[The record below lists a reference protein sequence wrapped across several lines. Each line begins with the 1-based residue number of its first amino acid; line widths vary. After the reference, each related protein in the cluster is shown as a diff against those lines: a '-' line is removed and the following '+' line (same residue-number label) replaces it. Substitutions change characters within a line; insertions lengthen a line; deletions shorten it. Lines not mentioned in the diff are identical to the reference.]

1 MNIESLVT
9 PALLLDRHR
18 LERNI
23 RRMAEKARRL
33 GVVLRPHIKTH
44 KCVEIAKIQRNHGA
58 TGITV
63 STVYEAMTFARAGF
77 NDITYAFP
85 LSPDK
90 FQPVREIA
98 EAASIKVLL
107 DNPETVDRLSDFCV
121 EEGISLEVMMKV
133 DVGYHRC
140 GVMYDTPEAV
150 HLAERIH
157 AAPGLRFVG
166 ILTHEGHVYDASTK
180 TEIRKR
186 VDEAQRAMVSLAH
199 GLSKRNPALAPEIV
213 SIGSTPGMSLVEE
226 ILEGVTEVRP
236 GNYVFYD
243 YEQVLLGSC
252 ALDDCALTVLASVVG
267 VYDDRI
273 VIDAGATALSVD
285 PGPEHLNPQRAFGR
299 IVRVNGERAEI
310 SGLTIIGLSQEHGKV
325 RLEDNAEELN
335 IGDRVEIVPN
345 HSCLTANLFDVY
357 HVVEGDKVV
366 ARWRIN
372 RGHYGS
378 ASVPNT

>member
-1 MNIESLVT
+1 MRVESFVT

-33 GVVLRPHIKTH
+33 GVALRPHIKTH

-77 NDITYAFP
+77 DDITYAVP

-98 EAASIKVLL
+98 DAARIKILL
-107 DNPETVDRLSDFCV
+107 DNPTTVDRLSDFCV
-121 EEGISLEVMMKV
+121 EQGISLDVMMKV

-140 GVMYDTPEAV
+140 GVTYDSPEAV

-166 ILTHEGHVYDASTK
+166 ILTHEGHVYDAST
-180 TEIRKR
+180 TAEIRRR
-186 VDEAQRAMVSLAH
+186 VDDAQRAMVSLARK
-199 GLSKRNPALAPEIV
+199 LKERNAALAPEVV

-226 ILEGVTEVRP
+226 IADGITEVRP

-252 ALDDCALTVLASVVG
+252 GIDDCALTVVASVVG

-285 PGPEHLNPQRAFGR
+285 PGPEHLNLQRAFGR
-299 IVRVNGERAEI
+299 IVRINGERAEI
-310 SGLTIIGLSQEHGKV
+310 PGLTIVSLSQEHGKV
-325 RLEDNAEELN
+325 RLEDNADKLT
-335 IGDRVEIVPN
+335 IGDHVEIVPN
-345 HSCLTANLFDVY
+345 HSCLTANLFDTY
-357 HVVEGDKVV
+357 HVIEGDKVV
-366 ARWRIN
+366 ARWRIS
-372 RGHYGS
+372 RGHCGS
-378 ASVPNT
+378 ANV